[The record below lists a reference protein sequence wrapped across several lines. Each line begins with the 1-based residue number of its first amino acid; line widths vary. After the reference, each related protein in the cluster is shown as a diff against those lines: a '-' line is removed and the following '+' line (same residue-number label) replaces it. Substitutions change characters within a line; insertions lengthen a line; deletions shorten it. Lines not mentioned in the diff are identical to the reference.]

1 MNLKEDMKIMQNLQR
16 QEYGKYE
23 EYFKIIK
30 IRIKILHIVPQNFE
44 YWHSS
49 ILSNFWVLQDEWG
62 FPGSSAGKEFACNAG
77 DLGSIPELGRSPG
90 GGHGSPLQYS
100 SLENPHGQRS
110 LTGYRPWGHKELAMT
125 EWLSPAHRLSNSSLQ
140 ILTA

>member
-44 YWHSS
+44 Y
-49 ILSNFWVLQDEWG
+49 
-62 FPGSSAGKEFACNAG
+62 
-77 DLGSIPELGRSPG
+77 
-90 GGHGSPLQYS
+90 
-100 SLENPHGQRS
+100 
-110 LTGYRPWGHKELAMT
+110 
-125 EWLSPAHRLSNSSLQ
+125 
-140 ILTA
+140 